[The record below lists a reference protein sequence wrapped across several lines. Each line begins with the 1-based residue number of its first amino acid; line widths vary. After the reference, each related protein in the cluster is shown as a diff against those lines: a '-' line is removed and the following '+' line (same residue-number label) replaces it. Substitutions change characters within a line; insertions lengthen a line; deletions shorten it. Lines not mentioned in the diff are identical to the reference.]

1 MVGALVARRAK
12 ERGIAQVVFDK
23 GGYKYHGRVKAFAEA
38 AARGRTGVL
47 MTLSFD
53 QRGRGDPSEQGLTE
67 RVVKIRR
74 VTKVVKG
81 GRRRGFSV
89 MVVVGDGE
97 GRVGMG
103 LGKAYAV
110 PGRRAKGRNHSPQE
124 PGQRAAQGHDH
135 SPSDHGKPLRV
146 LPCSSSPRRPARG
159 VIAGGAV
166 RAVVESAGIRDILTK
181 SLGSANAI
189 NVVRATIDGL
199 TRLKDPEREIALR
212 KGEPLPAE

>member
-1 MVGALVARRAK
+1 MTEQRR
-12 ERGIAQVVFDK
+12 
-23 GGYKYHGRVKAFAEA
+23 
-38 AARGRTGVL
+38 RTE
-47 MTLSFD
+47 
-53 QRGRGDPSEQGLTE
+53 PSDSQLTE

-97 GRVGMG
+97 GHVGMG

-110 PGRRAKGRNHSPQE
+110 PDAVRKGVTIAKKNLVTVPMKGTTIPHQIMASHCASSVLLKP
-124 PGQRAAQGHDH
+124 AASGT
-135 SPSDHGKPLRV
+135 
-146 LPCSSSPRRPARG
+146 G

-181 SLGSANAI
+181 SIGSANAI

-199 TRLKDPEREIALR
+199 TKLKDPAQEIAKR
-212 KGEPLPAE
+212 KGGGHS

>member
-1 MVGALVARRAK
+1 MVQTNRLR
-12 ERGIAQVVFDK
+12 ENT
-23 GGYKYHGRVKAFAEA
+23 E
-38 AARGRTGVL
+38 T
-47 MTLSFD
+47 
-53 QRGRGDPSEQGLTE
+53 SEYQLTE

-97 GRVGMG
+97 GNVGIG

-110 PGRRAKGRNHSPQE
+110 PDAVRKAVTNAKKEMVHVPIKGTTIPHQITSRHCASTVLLKP
-124 PGQRAAQGHDH
+124 A
-135 SPSDHGKPLRV
+135 PSGT
-146 LPCSSSPRRPARG
+146 G

-181 SLGSANAI
+181 SIGSTNAI
-189 NVVRATIDGL
+189 NVVKATMAGL
-199 TRLKDPEREIALR
+199 MNLKDREQELAKR
-212 KGEPLPAE
+212 KGLAQTDN

>member
-1 MVGALVARRAK
+1 MTQQTEQRR
-12 ERGIAQVVFDK
+12 
-23 GGYKYHGRVKAFAEA
+23 
-38 AARGRTGVL
+38 RTE
-47 MTLSFD
+47 
-53 QRGRGDPSEQGLTE
+53 PSDSQLTE

-97 GRVGMG
+97 GHVGMG

-110 PGRRAKGRNHSPQE
+110 PDAVRKGVTIAKKNLVTVPMKGTTIPHQIMASHCASSVLLKP
-124 PGQRAAQGHDH
+124 AASGT
-135 SPSDHGKPLRV
+135 
-146 LPCSSSPRRPARG
+146 G

-181 SLGSANAI
+181 SIGSANAI

-199 TRLKDPEREIALR
+199 TKLKDPAQEIAKR
-212 KGEPLPAE
+212 KGGSHS

>member
-1 MVGALVARRAK
+1 MVAPSRQQQRR
-12 ERGIAQVVFDK
+12 D
-23 GGYKYHGRVKAFAEA
+23 
-38 AARGRTGVL
+38 
-47 MTLSFD
+47 S
-53 QRGRGDPSEQGLTE
+53 SEPQLTE

-97 GRVGMG
+97 GHVGMG

-110 PGRRAKGRNHSPQE
+110 PDAVRKGVTIAKKNLITVPLKGTTIPHQIMARHCASSVLLKP
-124 PGQRAAQGHDH
+124 AALGT
-135 SPSDHGKPLRV
+135 
-146 LPCSSSPRRPARG
+146 G

-166 RAVVESAGIRDILTK
+166 RAVVELAGIRDILTK
-181 SLGSANAI
+181 SIGSSNAI

-199 TRLKDPEREIALR
+199 TQLKDPTEELAKR
-212 KGEPLPAE
+212 KGVRQA

>member
-1 MVGALVARRAK
+1 MVQRSDRR
-12 ERGIAQVVFDK
+12 ERT
-23 GGYKYHGRVKAFAEA
+23 E
-38 AARGRTGVL
+38 
-47 MTLSFD
+47 S
-53 QRGRGDPSEQGLTE
+53 SEFQLTE

-97 GRVGMG
+97 GHVGMG

-110 PGRRAKGRNHSPQE
+110 PDAVRKGVTIAKKNLVAVPLKGTTIPHQIMARHCASSVLLKP
-124 PGQRAAQGHDH
+124 AAAGT
-135 SPSDHGKPLRV
+135 
-146 LPCSSSPRRPARG
+146 G

-181 SLGSANAI
+181 SIGSANAI
-189 NVVRATIDGL
+189 NVVRATINGL
-199 TRLKDPEREIALR
+199 TQLKDPTQEIAKR
-212 KGEPLPAE
+212 KGSTQS

>member
-1 MVGALVARRAK
+1 
-12 ERGIAQVVFDK
+12 
-23 GGYKYHGRVKAFAEA
+23 
-38 AARGRTGVL
+38 
-47 MTLSFD
+47 MTLSTD
-53 QRGRGDPSEQGLTE
+53 RRGRFDPSEQQLTE

-110 PGRRAKGRNHSPQE
+110 PDAVRKGATIARKNLVTVPLKGTTIPHQIMANHCASSVLLKP
-124 PGQRAAQGHDH
+124 AASGT
-135 SPSDHGKPLRV
+135 
-146 LPCSSSPRRPARG
+146 G

-189 NVVRATIDGL
+189 NVVRATINGL
-199 TRLKDPEREIALR
+199 TRLKDPAREIALR
-212 KGEPLPAE
+212 KGEPLPPA

>member
-1 MVGALVARRAK
+1 
-12 ERGIAQVVFDK
+12 
-23 GGYKYHGRVKAFAEA
+23 
-38 AARGRTGVL
+38 
-47 MTLSFD
+47 MTLQTE
-53 QRGRGDPSEQGLTE
+53 QRRRTDTSDSQLTE

-97 GRVGMG
+97 GHVGMG

-110 PGRRAKGRNHSPQE
+110 PDAVRKGVTIAKKNLVTVPLKGTTIPHQIMASHCASSVLLKP
-124 PGQRAAQGHDH
+124 AASGT
-135 SPSDHGKPLRV
+135 
-146 LPCSSSPRRPARG
+146 G

-181 SLGSANAI
+181 SIGSANAI

-199 TRLKDPEREIALR
+199 TKLKDPAQEIAKR
-212 KGEPLPAE
+212 KGGSHS

>member
-1 MVGALVARRAK
+1 
-12 ERGIAQVVFDK
+12 
-23 GGYKYHGRVKAFAEA
+23 
-38 AARGRTGVL
+38 
-47 MTLSFD
+47 MTLQAE
-53 QRGRGDPSEQGLTE
+53 QRRRTEPSESQLME

-97 GRVGMG
+97 GHVGMG

-110 PGRRAKGRNHSPQE
+110 PDAVRKGVTIAKKNLVTVPMKGTTIPHQIMASHCASSVLLKP
-124 PGQRAAQGHDH
+124 AASGT
-135 SPSDHGKPLRV
+135 
-146 LPCSSSPRRPARG
+146 G

-181 SLGSANAI
+181 SIGSANAI

-199 TRLKDPEREIALR
+199 TKLKDPAQEIAKR
-212 KGEPLPAE
+212 KGGSQS

>member
-1 MVGALVARRAK
+1 MSLQYGQNDRL
-12 ERGIAQVVFDK
+12 E
-23 GGYKYHGRVKAFAEA
+23 
-38 AARGRTGVL
+38 
-47 MTLSFD
+47 S
-53 QRGRGDPSEQGLTE
+53 SEFTE

-89 MVVVGDGE
+89 MVVVGDGA

-110 PGRRAKGRNHSPQE
+110 PDAVRKGVTIAKKNLVTV
-124 PGQRAAQGHDH
+124 
-135 SPSDHGKPLRV
+135 PLRGTTIPHQIVASHCASSV
-146 LPCSSSPRRPARG
+146 LLKPAASGTG

-166 RAVVESAGIRDILTK
+166 RAVVELAGIRDILTK
-181 SLGSANAI
+181 SLGSSNAI

-199 TRLKDPEREIALR
+199 TKIKDPSHERARR
-212 KGEPLPAE
+212 KGTDHV